1 MKAQNKELPDTE
13 KASVCER
20 MMKMT
25 ENELIQGLRNH
36 DESAIEEIMERF
48 THYEAEKIYNVSRGN
63 LSAADIE
70 ETAADVFLVLW
81 NHSDKVREGS
91 LRGYLASI
99 AKSRAKDK
107 MRSTSR
113 HGEVLDIDDVVL
125 ADEYSISDNL
135 DNQTLQKDL
144 TDAMNS
150 FGEPDRE
157 ILLRYYYYYQ
167 TAPKIAEVMSMKLE
181 AVKSK
186 IKRGRTKLKAFLTER
201 GY

>member
-1 MKAQNKELPDTE
+1 
-13 KASVCER
+13 
-20 MMKMT
+20 MT
-25 ENELIQGLRNH
+25 ENELIQGLQNR

-48 THYEAEKIYNVSRGN
+48 TPYVSTIIYNVSRGN
-63 LSAADIE
+63 LSTADIE
-70 ETAADVFLVLW
+70 ETAADVFIVLW

-107 MRSTSR
+107 MRTTAR
-113 HGEVLDIDDVVL
+113 HGEVLDIEDVVL
-125 ADEYSISDNL
+125 ADEYSISDNI
-135 DNQTLQKDL
+135 DRQTLQKDL
-144 TDAMNS
+144 REAMDI

-157 ILLRYYYYYQ
+157 ILMRYYYYYQ
-167 TAPKIAEVMSMKLE
+167 TAPKIAEVMSLKLE

-186 IKRGRTKLKAFLTER
+186 IKRGRTKLRAFLTER